1 MAISYVTL
9 ILDLYYGNGNPITQG
24 TAALTPTQLLVDS
37 PDQQYIPQAAVDVT
51 FGALGL
57 PPVLLLATDSAS
69 PEPPG
74 WAWGLA
80 FSGVPGNPPSFSVQL
95 PAGPA
100 AFTATD
106 AAPCVFT
113 WTPTAALTSV
123 PNGAGVKLSG
133 GSLPAGFASGT
144 TYFAVASSGFTF
156 SLATV
161 TGGSAI
167 ASSSAGSGSLT
178 VVQYNL
184 SSLSPAVPVASYG
197 AYLPAPLGTPS
208 AGQVPVATG
217 SGEATAWGTAGGGGG
232 GGGSGNVDGGSAA
245 GGSYPV
251 SVIDGGNA

>member
-1 MAISYVTL
+1 VALQYVTL
-9 ILDLYYGNGNPITQG
+9 VLDLYFGNGNPITQG
-24 TAALTPTQLLVDS
+24 TASLTPTQLLVDS
-37 PDQQYIPQAAVDVT
+37 PDQQYIPQAPVPVT

-57 PPVLLLATDSAS
+57 PAVLLLATDSAS

-74 WAWGLA
+74 WAWALA
-80 FSGVPGNPPSFSVQL
+80 FSGVPGNPPSFSVQV

-100 AFTATD
+100 SFTATH

-113 WTPTAALTSV
+113 WTPTSALTSI

-156 SLATV
+156 SLAAT
-161 TGGSAI
+161 TGGSPI
-167 ASSSAGSGSLT
+167 ASTSAGSGSLA

-184 SSLSPAVPVASYG
+184 SSLTPAVPVASY
-197 AYLPAPLGTPS
+197 ASYLPLPSGTPAS
-208 AGQVPVATG
+208 GQVPVATG
-217 SGEATAWGTAGGGGG
+217 SGETTAWGAGGGGG
-232 GGGSGNVDGGSAA
+232 GGGSGDIDGGSAA